1 MGLIKKKCLQ
11 LYQAVQMSAKI
22 LILLIVNTVSKFT
35 FWSPHQVLGFTCDV
49 LVKVPHFW
57 TMALLALYDT
67 QNSIG
72 IIILESLS

>member
-1 MGLIKKKCLQ
+1 
-11 LYQAVQMSAKI
+11 MSAKI
-22 LILLIVNTVSKFT
+22 LIFLIVNTVSKFT
-35 FWSPHQVLGFTCDV
+35 FWSPHQVLDV

>member
-1 MGLIKKKCLQ
+1 
-11 LYQAVQMSAKI
+11 MSAKI
-22 LILLIVNTVSKFT
+22 LIFLIVNTVSKFT
-35 FWSPHQVLGFTCDV
+35 FLSPHQVLGFTCDV